1 MRFCIGRRI
10 RPAGLP
16 LAGAAIIRGPM
27 NDSSQ
32 RFDVL
37 RASYAQSLAS
47 KYSALESA
55 WHEFAAAP
63 GAAAL
68 RDLHVLVHRLV
79 GSAPAYG
86 YAQLGDLARAAD
98 TQIAEWDNL
107 RDTSRV
113 SIDVL
118 AHNLARTMRALL
130 DALSQAAGE
139 GGPPSVS

>member
-1 MRFCIGRRI
+1 
-10 RPAGLP
+10 
-16 LAGAAIIRGPM
+16 M

-32 RFDVL
+32 RFDDL

-47 KYSALESA
+47 KYSTLESA

-86 YAQLGDLARAAD
+86 YAQIGDLARAAD
-98 TQIAEWDNL
+98 TQIAEWDELQNS
-107 RDTSRV
+107 SRE
-113 SIDVL
+113 SIGVL
-118 AHNLARTMRALL
+118 AQSLARTMRALL
-130 DALSQAAGE
+130 DALEQAASEAGS
-139 GGPPSVS
+139 PSAS